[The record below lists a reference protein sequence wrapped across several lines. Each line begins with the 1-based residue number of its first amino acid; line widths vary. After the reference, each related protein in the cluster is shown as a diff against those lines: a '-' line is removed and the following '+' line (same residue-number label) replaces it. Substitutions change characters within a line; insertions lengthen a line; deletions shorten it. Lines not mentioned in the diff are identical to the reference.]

1 MLVFDRILTAEEANN
16 IGGYLAEKYGMDVTG
31 TPYDGQGLGTSMPL
45 LNTTIVATANST
57 LAVVTEPGQP
67 VVLNDVE
74 VADNVTLSIGNEP
87 NVQITNL
94 TLGTG
99 SVVNSS
105 LAAPGGTSNGT
116 ITVNGRLTGD
126 NGNASIGDLDGG
138 DWYFTNLTLGGSS
151 TYEWTFTSA
160 AEIDV
165 AGDGTMVATEDS
177 LTVFGGV
184 NLQDGVTIQLVA
196 GGGSSTTGVDVALF
210 WAIDGATWDASKVT
224 VLPPVDHP
232 DWTWDT
238 VDIGGVESPVL
249 EYVFDEWVVLKGL
262 VAPGDD
268 QPGDANG
275 DDKVDYADVIA
286 FNAQL
291 GQRGA
296 DLSCDWFA
304 DGKIDLLD
312 FQILKDNM
320 GFGTGGGAPEPPASE
335 TPEPTTMILLAGG
348 LPLLLKRRR
357 RGLTAW
363 SSKERKSR

>member
-16 IGGYLAEKYGMDVTG
+16 IGGYLADKYGIDVTG
-31 TPYDGQGLGTSMPL
+31 TPYEGQGIGTGVPNL

-67 VVLNDVE
+67 VVLTNVE
-74 VADNVTLSIGNEP
+74 VADNVVLGIGNEP

-238 VDIGGVESPVL
+238 VLLGGVESPVL

-275 DDKVDYADVIA
+275 DDKVDYADVIV
-286 FNAQL
+286 FNDQL

-335 TPEPTTMILLAGG
+335 TPEPATMSLLALGG
-348 LPLLLKRRR
+348 LLILRRR
-357 RGLTAW
+357 KHR
-363 SSKERKSR
+363 